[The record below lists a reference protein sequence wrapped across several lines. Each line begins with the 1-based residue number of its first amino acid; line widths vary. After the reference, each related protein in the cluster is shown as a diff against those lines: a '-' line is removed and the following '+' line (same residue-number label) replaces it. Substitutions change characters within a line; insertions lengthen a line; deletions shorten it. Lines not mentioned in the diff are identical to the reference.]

1 MALQKTNQLLY
12 KMNKEMD
19 KEIYNKNDKNRLHG
33 YQEWYWKSNDSSK
46 IYFRGN
52 AFRGLAIGYHEI
64 HDIDLIKSV
73 KFYIK

>member
-1 MALQKTNQLLY
+1 MIDRDISIETF
-12 KMNKEMD
+12 
-19 KEIYNKNDKNRLHG
+19 NDEGVLHG